1 MESGSEPRPYVCD
14 MEQMISLKP
23 GAKSETRM
31 LEDEMHLVGASR
43 PELEAAV
50 AAHPFLIGISPHH
63 IRLLADCAMRSQFT
77 TGQVVFQKGE
87 TANRFYLIERGR
99 VALES
104 SAGDEIVRVDEVGP
118 GDLLGWSWIFPP
130 YVWHFDARAIE
141 PTTAIFLYGTI
152 LREYCETDP
161 SLGYELF
168 KRMSEVMMRRLQA
181 ARAKLSESM
190 QTTLAEKSPAT

>member
-1 MESGSEPRPYVCD
+1 
-14 MEQMISLKP
+14 MI
-23 GAKSETRM
+23 
-31 LEDEMHLVGASR
+31 EDEMHLVGADRS
-43 PELEAAV
+43 ELEAAV
-50 AAHPFLIGISPHH
+50 AAHPFLIGVSAHH
-63 IRLLADCAMRSQFT
+63 VRLLADCAMRSKFT
-77 TGQVVFQKGE
+77 PGQVIFQKGE

-104 SAGDEIVRVDEVGP
+104 STGGEAVRIDEVGA

-152 LREYCETDP
+152 LREHCENDP
-161 SLGYELF
+161 ALGYELF

-181 ARAKLSESM
+181 ARVKLSEAM
-190 QTTLAEKSPAT
+190 KTTPRQELKPSAR

>member
-1 MESGSEPRPYVCD
+1 
-14 MEQMISLKP
+14 MI
-23 GAKSETRM
+23 
-31 LEDEMHLVGASR
+31 EDKMHLVGASR

-50 AAHPFLIGISPHH
+50 AAHPYLIGISPPH

-77 TGQVVFQKGE
+77 AGQIIFQKGE

-104 SAGDEIVRVDEVGP
+104 SAGDEVVRVDEVGP

-152 LREYCETDP
+152 LREYCENDP
-161 SLGYELF
+161 ALGYELF
-168 KRMSEVMMRRLQA
+168 KRMSEVMMRRL
-181 ARAKLSESM
+181 
-190 QTTLAEKSPAT
+190 

>member
-1 MESGSEPRPYVCD
+1 MTD
-14 MEQMISLKP
+14 
-23 GAKSETRM
+23 
-31 LEDEMHLVGASR
+31 DEMHLVGADR
-43 PELEAAV
+43 AELEAAV
-50 AAHPFLIGISPHH
+50 AAHPFLIGVSANHV
-63 IRLLADCAMRSQFT
+63 RLLADCAMRSQFKI
-77 TGQVVFQKGE
+77 GQIIFQKGE

-104 SAGDEIVRVDEVGP
+104 SIDDEVIRIDEIGP

-152 LREYCETDP
+152 LREYCENDP
-161 SLGYELF
+161 ALGYELF

-181 ARAKLSESM
+181 ARDKLTEAMKKTSRRECS
-190 QTTLAEKSPAT
+190 

>member
-1 MESGSEPRPYVCD
+1 
-14 MEQMISLKP
+14 MI
-23 GAKSETRM
+23 
-31 LEDEMHLVGASR
+31 EDEMHLVGADR
-43 PELEAAV
+43 EELEAQV
-50 AAHPFLIGISPHH
+50 ATHPFLIGINAPH

-77 TGQVVFQKGE
+77 AGQVIFQKGE

-104 SAGDEIVRVDEVGP
+104 SMGDDIIRIDEVGP

-152 LREYCETDP
+152 LREYCENDP
-161 SLGYELF
+161 ALGYELF

-181 ARAKLSESM
+181 ARVKLSEAMKNTSR
-190 QTTLAEKSPAT
+190 QE

>member
-1 MESGSEPRPYVCD
+1 MRENDVVAPDR
-14 MEQMISLKP
+14 
-23 GAKSETRM
+23 A
-31 LEDEMHLVGASR
+31 
-43 PELEAAV
+43 ELSAQV
-50 AAHPFLIGISPHH
+50 AAHPFLIGISAHH

-77 TGQVVFQKGE
+77 AGEAIFRKGE
-87 TANRFYLIERGR
+87 TANRFYLIESGR

-104 SAGDEIVRVDEVGP
+104 SIGDETARIDEVGA

-152 LREYCETDP
+152 LREYCDSDP
-161 SLGYELF
+161 ALGYELF

-181 ARAKLSESM
+181 ARVKLSEAMKNAAPEEWSH
-190 QTTLAEKSPAT
+190 LRSAIE

>member
-1 MESGSEPRPYVCD
+1 
-14 MEQMISLKP
+14 MI
-23 GAKSETRM
+23 
-31 LEDEMHLVGASR
+31 EDEMHLVGANHA
-43 PELEAAV
+43 EIEAQV
-50 AAHPFLIGISPHH
+50 ATHPFLTGMSASHIG
-63 IRLLADCAMRSQFT
+63 LLADCAMLSQFT
-77 TGQVVFQKGE
+77 AGQVIFHKGE

-104 SAGDEIVRVDEVGP
+104 STLGEVVRIDEVGA

-152 LREYCETDP
+152 LREYCENDP
-161 SLGYELF
+161 ALGYELF

-181 ARAKLSESM
+181 ARVRLSEAMKNTSR
-190 QTTLAEKSPAT
+190 QE

>member
-1 MESGSEPRPYVCD
+1 
-14 MEQMISLKP
+14 MI
-23 GAKSETRM
+23 
-31 LEDEMHLVGASR
+31 EDEMHLVGASR

-50 AAHPFLIGISPHH
+50 AAHPFLVGVNAHH
-63 IRLLADCAMRSQFT
+63 IRLLADCAMRSQFA
-77 TGQVVFQKGE
+77 TGQVIFQKGE

-104 SAGDEIVRVDEVGP
+104 SAGDEVVRIDEVGP

-141 PTTAIFLYGTI
+141 PTMAIFLYGTI
-152 LREYCETDP
+152 LREYCELDP
-161 SLGYELF
+161 ALGYELF

-181 ARAKLSESM
+181 ARVRLSEAMKTS
-190 QTTLAEKSPAT
+190 SPQK